1 MKNNNTDKYVKSYK
15 WLKLKKDPP
24 KNAVL
29 YVLDPETGDVELFI
43 TDKNG
48 NPKPIKTESPVN
60 IGDYVKTNSNNIINV
75 EQNKIFVKKTVSGD
89 EFINI
94 QETNSNYILT
104 LNEGTIEFKE
114 NKQNNLNPDGT
125 GTKYPTVDAV
135 NEKFE
140 EVIELIDDVSG
151 DKNFVYE
158 QTTPSKVWEFS
169 HPLNKKPSVQITD
182 SAGTIVEGNIIINDD
197 ISIKIEFN
205 ISFWGYAILN

>member
-1 MKNNNTDKYVKSYK
+1 MKNNNTDKDVKSYK
-15 WLKLKKDPP
+15 WLKLKQDPP

-48 NPKPIKTESPVN
+48 NPKPVKTEASVN
-60 IGDYVKTNSNNIINV
+60 IGDYVKTDSNNIIKV

-89 EFINI
+89 DFINI

-104 LNEGTIEFKE
+104 LNKGTIEFKE

-158 QTTPSKVWEFS
+158 QTIPSKVWEFP

-182 SAGTIVEGNIIINDD
+182 SAGTVIEGNIIINDGVN
-197 ISIKIEFN
+197 IKIEFN